1 MLKAIIISIGLLLF
15 TSPVIA
21 DDLEEVKTFLS
32 EKLSATTRLLQNK
45 DLPIEEKKD
54 KILGIVREAF
64 DFPLMAKLTLGRK
77 YWPRLSK
84 EERKRFTSLFVHRL
98 QASYVDKLDLYKDE
112 EVTINKS
119 VHVKKK
125 IHVLTSIISGTKEIN
140 MLYKFYKSKK
150 RGWLVYD
157 IEIQGVSLIT
167 TYRSQFNEVL
177 RTGTID
183 DLFLKLEKSDIE

>member
-1 MLKAIIISIGLLLF
+1 MKKAIITLIGLLIF

-21 DDLEEVKTFLS
+21 DELEEVETFLS
-32 EKLSATTRLLQNK
+32 KKLSSTTRLLQNK
-45 DLPIEEKKD
+45 DLPLKEKKK

-64 DFPLMAKLTLGRK
+64 DFPLMAKLSLGRK
-77 YWPRLSK
+77 YWPGLSMGEK
-84 EERKRFTSLFVHRL
+84 KRFTELFVHRL
-98 QASYVDKLDLYKDE
+98 QVSYVDKLDLYKDE

-119 VHVKKK
+119 IHVKRK
-125 IHVLTSIISGTKEIN
+125 IHVLTSIISGTNEIN

-167 TYRSQFNEVL
+167 TYRSQFNEIL

-183 DLFLKLEKSDIE
+183 DLFIKLEKPDIE

>member
-1 MLKAIIISIGLLLF
+1 MLKAIILSIGLLLF

-21 DDLEEVKTFLS
+21 DELEEVAAFLG
-32 EKLSATTRLLQNK
+32 EKLSATTTLLQNK
-45 DLPIEEKKD
+45 DLPIEEKKE
-54 KILGIVREAF
+54 KILSIVRDAF

-77 YWPRLSK
+77 YWPGLSVK
-84 EERKRFTSLFVHRL
+84 EKERFTALFVHRL

-112 EVTINKS
+112 AVTIRKS
-119 VHVKKK
+119 VRVKKK

-177 RTGTID
+177 RTGTLD
-183 DLFLKLEKSDIE
+183 DLFLKLEISDIE